1 MSDFDFDSIE
11 KQVKAETQEKNIKE
25 KKAQEEA
32 HEQAAKRFHVSTST
46 WIIMGVMVL
55 AAILFSAYVLFIM

>member
-32 HEQAAKRFHVSTST
+32 LSLIH
-46 WIIMGVMVL
+46 I
-55 AAILFSAYVLFIM
+55 

>member
-1 MSDFDFDSIE
+1 MLDFDFDSIE

-32 HEQAAKRFHVSTST
+32 HEQATKRFHVSTST

>member
-11 KQVKAETQEKNIKE
+11 KQVKAETQEKKKKK

-32 HEQAAKRFHVSTST
+32 HEQATKRFHVSTST